1 MAKVFNETLQAG
13 SLSKTINIDS
23 GLTVSSILIINTE
36 DHSQVLTDITINGT
50 AVTVSLDSAYTSP
63 LSIIVTGI

>member
-36 DHSQVLTDITINGT
+36 DHSQVLTDININGT
-50 AVTVSLDSAYTSP
+50 TVTVSLNSAYTSP